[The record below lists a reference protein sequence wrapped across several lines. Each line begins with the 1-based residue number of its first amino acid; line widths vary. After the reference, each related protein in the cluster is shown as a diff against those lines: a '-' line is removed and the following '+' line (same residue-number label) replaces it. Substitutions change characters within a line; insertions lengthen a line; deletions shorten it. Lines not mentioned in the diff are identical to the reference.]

1 MQKIKGFSEKVGWCW
16 ITSSKCLSLMYAE
29 FVSIMKIFFD
39 LLIQSIIIK
48 IQNAIAQSHFNL
60 LKNMWNGEKDI
71 RDLKNL
77 RLWDPII

>member
-16 ITSSKCLSLMYAE
+16 ITSRKCTSLMYVE

-48 IQNAIAQSHFNL
+48 IQNDIAQSV
-60 LKNMWNGEKDI
+60 KKTCEMGQ
-71 RDLKNL
+71 RT
-77 RLWDPII
+77 